1 MSQTAAPPT
10 RRPGRA
16 RVLTEADLDH
26 ELAEEAGHVGL
37 NGDSHGHGHGHG
49 HGDLGHGHGDLGHG
63 HSHSRVFRAY
73 GRCHGF
79 DVDVSTGGW
88 FNAGHADNLFG
99 GTGFGRRIVPVARAA
114 RLRR

>member
-1 MSQTAAPPT
+1 MFQPSREYAARHHPIQDSQA
-10 RRPGRA
+10 
-16 RVLTEADLDH
+16 
-26 ELAEEAGHVGL
+26 LALG
-37 NGDSHGHGHGHG
+37 
-49 HGDLGHGHGDLGHG
+49 LGHGHGDLGHG

-114 RLRR
+114 RLRRYAHTLETCTLITH